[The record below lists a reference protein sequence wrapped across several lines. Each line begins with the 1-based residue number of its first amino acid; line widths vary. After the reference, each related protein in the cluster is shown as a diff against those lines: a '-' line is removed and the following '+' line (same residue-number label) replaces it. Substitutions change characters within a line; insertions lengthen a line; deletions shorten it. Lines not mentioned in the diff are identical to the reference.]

1 MAVFNHA
8 PAHSQS
14 SSDLAPSD
22 PDDRPVEKRQNR
34 GPLALAG
41 LVDKSLSETLRAK
54 GFADSSVHQHW
65 TEIAGAHLAAWSEPV
80 SLRWPHRGPG
90 ADPDAAREG
99 AVLTVKVESAFALDL
114 QHMTPQIV
122 ERVNRFIGWKC
133 VTKLALKQGPVRKGK
148 RAEPR
153 RKPVLSADASR
164 RLDALLE
171 PVESDKLKAALQRLG
186 IAVLGTR

>member
-1 MAVFNHA
+1 MLAINHA
-8 PAHSQS
+8 RAHPQS
-14 SSDLAPSD
+14 IPTLSSGE
-22 PDDRPVEKRQNR
+22 PDERAVEKRHQR
-34 GPLALAG
+34 GPQALAG

-65 TEIAGAHLAAWSEPV
+65 SDIAGAHLAAWSEPV

-133 VTKLALKQGPVRKGK
+133 VAKLALKQGPVRKGK
-148 RAEPR
+148 PVEPR
-153 RKPVLSADASR
+153 RRAVLSAEASR
-164 RLDALLE
+164 RLDLMLE
-171 PVESDKLKAALQRLG
+171 PVEGDKLKAALQRLG
-186 IAVLGTR
+186 VAVLGTR